1 MSIPGF
7 AWALEQGAALGLHA
21 ADRLVLIYLADK
33 ANGIGVCW
41 PGQETIV
48 RFTGLSLR
56 TVRTS
61 IHRLAKLGPITLEE
75 APGIAT
81 RYIINRDLTPAN
93 GTGVDGADP
102 GKPAHGYPGNIAR
115 GTPANGTGAPRQ
127 TSTPH
132 PGKSCTEPRQNLH
145 GTPAN
150 QHPEPLR
157 EPLREPRGAR
167 GAREGKASV
176 GINSHSSQEHIQPAP
191 HLLPAAPYA
200 SPDEARATFA
210 AYLAAKRRRGAH
222 RGRGTR
228 AQGVRQAGPACCC
241 CNDLLAAQIRP
252 GRGRQAGQNPQRA
265 DRGHR
270 ARRGH
275 RRNPAARPAWPARP
289 DPHRGRA
296 TRALGL
302 PQTLEPRPDDP
313 PTPHPARARQT

>member
-102 GKPAHGYPGNIAR
+102 GKPEHGYPGNIAR

-127 TSTPH
+127 TSPPH

-167 GAREGKASV
+167 EARPGKASV

-210 AYLAAKRRRGAH
+210 AYLAAKRREAHPEVEAPEPKASAKQVRRAAAAAIYSLRKYAPAEGVKPERSRSEQIDAVLRPAANVIGEIVPPIRRGPVDPIRTVAE
-222 RGRGTR
+222 
-228 AQGVRQAGPACCC
+228 Q
-241 CNDLLAAQIRP
+241 LAAL
-252 GRGRQAGQNPQRA
+252 GC
-265 DRGHR
+265 
-270 ARRGH
+270 
-275 RRNPAARPAWPARP
+275 
-289 DPHRGRA
+289 PHTVEHA
-296 TRALGL
+296 
-302 PQTLEPRPDDP
+302 P
-313 PTPHPARARQT
+313 